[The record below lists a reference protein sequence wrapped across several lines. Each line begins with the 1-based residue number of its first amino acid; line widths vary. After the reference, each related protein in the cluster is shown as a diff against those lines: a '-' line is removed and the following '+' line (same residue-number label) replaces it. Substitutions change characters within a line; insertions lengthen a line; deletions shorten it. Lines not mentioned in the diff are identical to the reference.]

1 MKSMEVEASFGVC
14 TEGICEGP
22 TWLSERT
29 LSEDG
34 QEEQRAAS
42 EALNAGFLLSRWL
55 PRIVS
60 LQGSWDNVWLPST
73 LGTW

>member
-42 EALNAGFLLSRWL
+42 EAPKAGSLGLSAYKDL
-55 PRIVS
+55 
-60 LQGSWDNVWLPST
+60 GNNVWLLST
-73 LGTW
+73 LATW